1 MKPSTPKADF
11 GPLAARYDE
20 LREANELWAESV
32 DVLVREGDLRG
43 RRVLDVGCGTGRL
56 AAVLAE
62 RYGCKVW
69 GVDRSPE
76 MLEVARGR
84 VPAGVGLKVG
94 EAEDLPFRDG
104 WFERATMTLVFHH
117 LDPDQAVPELWR
129 VLVPGGCLAFL
140 TMNPAFFP
148 GYYLNRYFPS
158 FLEIDRARF
167 RPPEE
172 LESMLVAGG
181 FASVRIVSHHQVRT
195 LDRELALTKIRGR
208 HISTFQLISDEEYE
222 AGLARA
228 ERELPEEIAYE
239 YNWLIVVAERG
250 Q

>member
-1 MKPSTPKADF
+1 MQTPRTDF

-94 EAEDLPFRDG
+94 EAEDLPFRDR

-117 LDPDQAVPELWR
+117 LDPDRAVPELRR
-129 VLVPGGCLAFL
+129 VLVPGGRLAFL

-167 RPPEE
+167 KPPEE
-172 LESMLVAGG
+172 LEAMLVAGG
-181 FASVRIVSHHQVRT
+181 LASVRIVSHDQLRT
-195 LDRELALTKIRGR
+195 LDRETALTKIRGR

-228 ERELPEEIAYE
+228 ERELPEEISYE
-239 YNWLIVVAERG
+239 YHWLIVVAERG